1 MTDLKKAQLLI
12 LQSTPVLG
20 SESVPVLDALKRVL
34 FEDITAVEDMPAADI
49 SSLDGYAVR
58 FTDISLPFSLNPRT
72 MVITGE
78 SRAGNP
84 FNRGVKENETVR
96 IMTGALIPDGADT
109 IIKLEDAIEENG
121 SIICIRQ
128 PDYGEGIRFRG
139 ESMQKGDVVMHAGN
153 VLTPLEIGSLASMR
167 RAYVTV
173 HRKPVVAIL
182 STGDELSDF
191 HEPYSSFKA
200 MSSNLYALAAQ
211 VMETGGTPSCLGI
224 VKDNLDSLKKMLHGA
239 CHADVIIT
247 SGGSS
252 KGKYDL
258 IHKAFKTM
266 EVDIRFSNQSKK
278 PGKPTIFGTRGNK
291 LFFSLP
297 GNPYASMLS
306 FDQLI
311 KPALYKMMG
320 HPDVFKAFS
329 RLNGHFSSIDSF
341 SERKTIPAQGRAPH
355 VLLGKNI
362 RPTNSD
368 ISGPGHG
375 S

>member
-1 MTDLKKAQLLI
+1 MIDLKEAQLLI
-12 LQSTPVLG
+12 LNSTPVLG

-34 FEDITAVEDMPAADI
+34 VQDITAAEDLPAADI
-49 SSLDGYAVR
+49 SALDGYAVR
-58 FTDISLPFSLNPRT
+58 YADISVPLSRT
-72 MVITGE
+72 LRTLAIVGE

-84 FNRGVKENETVR
+84 FNRQVGENDAVR

-109 IIKLEDAIEENG
+109 IIKLENAIEENG
-121 SIICIRQ
+121 SVICIRQ
-128 PDYGEGIRFRG
+128 PGYGEGIRFCG
-139 ESMQKGDVVMHAGN
+139 ESMQKGDVVLHAGN
-153 VLTPLEIGSLASMR
+153 CLNPLEIGVLASLR
-167 RAYVTV
+167 RAYVRV
-173 HRKPVVAIL
+173 HRKPLVAIL

-191 HEPYSSFKA
+191 HEPYASFKA

-211 VMETGGTPSCLGI
+211 VMETGGTPLCMGI
-224 VKDNLDSLKKMLHGA
+224 VKDDMNTLQAILEEA

-258 IHKAFKTM
+258 IHQTFQAIGI
-266 EVDIRFSNQSKK
+266 DIRFSNRSHK
-278 PGKPTIFGTRGNK
+278 PGKPTIFGIRDNR

-320 HPDVFKAFS
+320 HQDIFKVYS

-341 SERKTIPAQGRAPH
+341 SERKVKPVNHGRAPH
-355 VLLGKNI
+355 VLLGKTSKQG
-362 RPTNSD
+362 P
-368 ISGPGHG
+368 SGVSGHD